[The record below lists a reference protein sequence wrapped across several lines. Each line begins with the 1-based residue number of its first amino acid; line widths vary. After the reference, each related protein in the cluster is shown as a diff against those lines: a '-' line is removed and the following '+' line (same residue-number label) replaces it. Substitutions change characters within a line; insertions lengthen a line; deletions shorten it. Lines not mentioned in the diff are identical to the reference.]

1 MTKRIKDPISFSQL
15 AQDTILNFIGM
26 QGEPAAVRISVASD
40 SPLDP
45 RYEVTLIDLDER
57 GAEDFIFDGNGFEV
71 LIDPKSLEL
80 LEGTR
85 IDWVETLTESGFK
98 FDNPNLKP
106 IGTTPI
112 EGELAEKVQQVID
125 EYIRPGV
132 AQHGGNVAL
141 VEVRDDVVYVQMGG
155 GCQGCGLAS
164 VTLNQGVERILKEK
178 IPEIKAVVDITNHAA
193 GSNPYTTNSAG

>member
-85 IDWVETLTESGFK
+85 IDW
-98 FDNPNLKP
+98 
-106 IGTTPI
+106 
-112 EGELAEKVQQVID
+112 
-125 EYIRPGV
+125 
-132 AQHGGNVAL
+132 
-141 VEVRDDVVYVQMGG
+141 
-155 GCQGCGLAS
+155 
-164 VTLNQGVERILKEK
+164 
-178 IPEIKAVVDITNHAA
+178 
-193 GSNPYTTNSAG
+193 